1 MKFADRVTCMLEGRL
16 VLEGSP
22 GEISSEEIFAA
33 YFGV

>member
-16 VLEGSP
+16 VLEGAP
-22 GEISSEEIFAA
+22 GEISQEAIFAA